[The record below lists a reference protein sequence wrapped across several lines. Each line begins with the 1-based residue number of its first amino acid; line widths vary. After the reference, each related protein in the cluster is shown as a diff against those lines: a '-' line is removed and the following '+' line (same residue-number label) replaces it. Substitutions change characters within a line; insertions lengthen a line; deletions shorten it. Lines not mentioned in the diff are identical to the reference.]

1 MRRLPLFIATTLI
14 VACTGLPLPR
24 EGTYHVS
31 DADLAVTRILHGS
44 LVLEVAKTRLLVD
57 PWFHSELLTRQ
68 TEPLGLTPE
77 RLPEA
82 AAVLITHKHAGHFDP
97 DALAEIA
104 KKTPRAIAPPPVADA
119 LRALGFAEVTPL
131 DWWDRTTVGTATVT
145 AVPAEHSARENGY
158 VIVTDH
164 VRTYVGGD
172 TRWFDG
178 LVDIATAF
186 PDLDVAFLPIGGER
200 LMGFRRTMN
209 PEEAA
214 KAAALLKPRRVIP
227 ISYGAAG
234 GFPFVW
240 YADDPTKRFREAM
253 SAEGLGS
260 ERIVVLEPGE
270 SWHYYR

>member
-1 MRRLPLFIATTLI
+1 MRRLLLLLGTILIA
-14 VACTGLPLPR
+14 ACTGLPLPR
-24 EGTYHVS
+24 EGTYHAS
-31 DADLAVTRILHGS
+31 DADLSVTRILHGS

-57 PWFHSELLTRQ
+57 PWFHSKLTTRQ

-82 AAVLITHKHAGHFDP
+82 AAVLITHKHAGHYDP
-97 DALAEIA
+97 AALEEIA
-104 KKTPRAIAPPPVADA
+104 RKTPRAIGPPTLADA
-119 LRALGFAEVTPL
+119 LRALGFREVTPL
-131 DWWDRTTVGTATVT
+131 DWWDRTTVGGVTVV
-145 AVPAEHSARENGY
+145 AVPAEHSTRENGY
-158 VIVTDH
+158 VITTER

-186 PDLDVAFLPIGGER
+186 PAVDVAFLPIGGER
-200 LMGFRRTMN
+200 MLGFKRTMG

-234 GFPFVW
+234 GFPFVS
-240 YADDPTKRFREAM
+240 YASDAPKRFREA
-253 SAEGLGS
+253 AQADGIAP